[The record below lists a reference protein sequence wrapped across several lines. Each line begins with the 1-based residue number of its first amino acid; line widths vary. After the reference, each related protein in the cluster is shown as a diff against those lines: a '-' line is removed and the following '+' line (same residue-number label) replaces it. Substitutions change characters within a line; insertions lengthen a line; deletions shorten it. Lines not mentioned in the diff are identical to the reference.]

1 MNLLQS
7 VVNTNDW
14 IFSIPISCYSS
25 RFYLFEPFHVFML
38 GWSNN
43 DEGFEIH
50 LGIGAIVF
58 LEG

>member
-1 MNLLQS
+1 MRMRG
-7 VVNTNDW
+7 
-14 IFSIPISCYSS
+14 IA
-25 RFYLFEPFHVFML
+25 FYLFEPFHVFML

-58 LEG
+58 LKG